1 MSMNIEETGRL
12 ETKNDFFVELD
23 EFEKKLQKKMGKKF
37 NKKLFQAMLDKGIII
52 TVLESGFSYQT
63 QKTQETCKYIST
75 SEYKICQRLFDI

>member
-63 QKTQETCKYIST
+63 QDV
-75 SEYKICQRLFDI
+75 YKRQSLNCSLIGTRAL